1 MPPSRPQ
8 RQVSRRQ
15 LLAGAAVVGASTL
28 AYVVWSPGATV
39 GDGRH
44 DLGTNGIW
52 MQHGWLGADGWFT
65 RYGKEAKKPLFRD
78 PRKLAEAADRLR
90 RHRIRDVFPHLCPAE
105 PGGAIAPHDPIQ
117 TERFL
122 DAFERFRVMPWV
134 GGVLGESARPDEPAW
149 RDGFTRSIRALL
161 DAHPRIAGIHVNIE
175 PCPSGHTPFLT
186 LLEELR
192 AGLPKGK
199 LLSVAAYPPPT
210 LLHPFKEI
218 HWDEA
223 YFREV
228 AQRVDQ
234 LAVMLYDTALK
245 NVKLYKSLMTQ
256 WTREVLDWA
265 GATPVLLGLPAYDDP
280 GVGYHDAS
288 VENVPNALAGA
299 HAALQTYPVLPA
311 SYQGIALYSEWEM
324 TEDEWGTLRTG
335 FLRPEGPLP

>member
-1 MPPSRPQ
+1 MPPSQSRGL
-8 RQVSRRQ
+8 STRRQ
-15 LLAGAAVVGASTL
+15 LLACAVVGAASTL

-39 GDGRH
+39 ADGRY

-65 RYGKEAKKPLFRD
+65 QYGKEAKKPLFRD
-78 PRKLAEAADRLR
+78 PRRLAEAAALLR
-90 RHRIRDVFPHLCPAE
+90 RHRIRDVFPHLCPAA
-105 PGGAIAPHDPIQ
+105 PSGPIALHDPTQ

-122 DAFERFRVMPWV
+122 DAFEGFRVMPWV
-134 GGVLGESARPDEPAW
+134 GGVLDVSARPDDRAW
-149 RDGFTRSIRALL
+149 REGFARSIRALL

-175 PCPSGHTPFLT
+175 PCPSGHARHLT

-192 AGLPKGK
+192 AGMPKGK
-199 LLSVAAYPPPT
+199 QLSVAAYPPAT
-210 LLHPFKEI
+210 ILHPFSEI

-234 LAVMLYDTALK
+234 LAVMLYDTALV
-245 NVKLYKSLMTQ
+245 NVKLYKNLVTR

-280 GVGYHDAS
+280 GVGYHHADI
-288 VENVPNALAGA
+288 ENVPNALAGA
-299 HAALQTYPVLPA
+299 HAALQAYPTLPA
-311 SYQGIALYSEWEM
+311 NYQGIALYSDWEM
-324 TEDEWGTLRTG
+324 TEDEWGTLRKA
-335 FLRPEGPLP
+335 FLRPEGPRG